1 MLRNIKNAR
10 GILDFRGH
18 FVFFF
23 GKGSL
28 QALSVV
34 CPFLL
39 Q

>member
-1 MLRNIKNAR
+1 MLAASLISE
-10 GILDFRGH
+10 GTLS
-18 FVFFF
+18 FF